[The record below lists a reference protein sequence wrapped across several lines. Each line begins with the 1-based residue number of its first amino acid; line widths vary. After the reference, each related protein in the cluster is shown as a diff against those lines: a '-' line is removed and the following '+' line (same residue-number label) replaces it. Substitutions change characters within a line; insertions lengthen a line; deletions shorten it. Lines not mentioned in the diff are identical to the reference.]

1 MTTEF
6 KIKSDE
12 SYWEKF
18 SSYFSSSLPPSSAIS
33 IEKSDKSTNTTE
45 KLPPI
50 IPPFP
55 YSYHIETLNPVMTG
69 PFSSLTGTV
78 YATRIN
84 RLVNLSFPQVS
95 ITGNSVASVINFPPL
110 TSEYTPLPTGT
121 NSFPVNIIQA
131 GVICQGVVN
140 IIGSNITIGS
150 GINCSA
156 YTGSSLLQGY
166 QAFSITYID

>member
-1 MTTEF
+1 MTEF

-12 SYWEKF
+12 TYWEKF
-18 SSYFSSSLPPSSAIS
+18 SSYFSPSLSV
-33 IEKSDKSTNTTE
+33 EKSTNTMDKSE
-45 KLPPI
+45 NLPPI
-50 IPPFP
+50 VPPFP

-95 ITGNSVASVINFPPL
+95 ITGNSVASVINFPSL
-110 TSEYTPLPTGT
+110 TSEYTPLTTGT

-140 IIGSNITIGS
+140 IIGSNMTIGS
-150 GINCSA
+150 GLTCSA